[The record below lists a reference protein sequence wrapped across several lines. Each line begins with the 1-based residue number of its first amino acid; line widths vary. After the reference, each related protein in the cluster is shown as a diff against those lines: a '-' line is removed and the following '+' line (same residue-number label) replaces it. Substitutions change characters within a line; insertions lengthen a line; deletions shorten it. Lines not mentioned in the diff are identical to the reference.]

1 MRKIF
6 ISFIALLFVAQTMWA
21 AAVTPAAQIPAYYE
35 DADGLSGQ
43 ALWTAV
49 SSITNRGFSSLG
61 YSGLWTAYKTTDVY
75 PADSV
80 GKAGK
85 IWDMYGEC
93 PFTYGS
99 DQCGSYSG
107 VCDCYNR
114 EHSIPKSWFGGST
127 SGIGCDIFHLVPTDG
142 KINST
147 RSNDEFGEVAGAKN
161 YYGNGTG
168 AAGTWST
175 DRPTIASTAG
185 EVIHGSGQVFEPKDQ
200 YKGDF
205 ARGYMGT
212 IIKWQLAN
220 MTNSNNFFS
229 GEYTPSGYF
238 GFTKKAVVLMMKW
251 HREDPVSQKEIDR
264 NNGIQ
269 KTQGNRNPFIDYPY
283 LAEYIWGEHAG
294 ETVDMDLLMPSTD
307 PDFVPGVSDGAR
319 TYVPPIPAA
328 MYGVTWSVNGEV
340 LLVDSICEECPIL
353 SLPATP
359 VSCSTESDI
368 FMGWT
373 TTPISGTTDEEPA
386 VLYTK
391 ATDFPAVTAD
401 VTYYAVF
408 AKETV
413 SEVSMPEVFVFDAEH
428 QEGWQNTANKTG
440 TYWLLDAGKQLVS
453 PTVDLSGLSSII
465 VKIRTY
471 GGTQYDEFSID
482 AENQHITTIEAT
494 AGSTMTEYTWNN
506 TQTLTGFSP
515 LTFTCSNAANNKG
528 IGFSSVTINA
538 TGAGVG
544 YERYITSCQTGDEV
558 ELVSAEEVVAR
569 KILVGG
575 QIYLQVGEQ
584 LFNLQGQRVK

>member
-1 MRKIF
+1 MKKTMILGF
-6 ISFIALLFVAQTMWA
+6 ALLWVAQMLWA
-21 AAVTPAAQIPAYYE
+21 GSVTPAANIPSYWAS
-35 DADGLSGQ
+35 ADNKSGA
-43 ALWTAV
+43 ALWSAISAQTNV
-49 SSITNRGFSSLG
+49 GYSSIG
-61 YSGLWTAYKTTDVY
+61 YSGLWTAYATTDVY
-75 PADSV
+75 P
-80 GKAGK
+80 GTNK

-93 PFTYGS
+93 DFTYS
-99 DQCGSYSG
+99 TDKCGTYSG

-114 EHSIPKSWFGGST
+114 EHSIPQSWWGGGT

-142 KINST
+142 KINGV
-147 RSNDEFGEVAGAKN
+147 RSNDEFGIVNGGTDWRGNKSGTAGS
-161 YYGNGTG
+161 
-168 AAGTWST
+168 WST

-185 EVIHGSGQVFEPKDQ
+185 EVIQGSGNVFEPKDE

-212 IIKWQLAN
+212 IIKWQQSNL
-220 MTNSNNFFS
+220 TTGNNFFS
-229 GEYTPSGYF
+229 GQYNASGYF

-307 PDFVPGVSDGAR
+307 PDFIPGVSDGAR

-373 TTPISGTTDEEPA
+373 TTPIIGTTDEEPA

-391 ATDFPAVTAD
+391 ATDFPPVTED

-408 AKETV
+408 AKETIEQ
-413 SEVSMPEVFVFDAEH
+413 SAAPATYTYDADH
-428 QEGWQNTANKTG
+428 QEGWNNTGANKG
-440 TYWLLDAGKQLVS
+440 SYWLLDQGKALVS
-453 PTVDLSGLSSII
+453 PAIDLMGLESIV
-465 VKIRTY
+465 VKMRTY
-471 GGTQYDEFSID
+471 GGTQYDMLQISEETGVLTSI
-482 AENQHITTIEAT
+482 QAT
-494 AGSTMTEYTWNN
+494 AGSTITEYTWNN
-506 TQTLTGFSP
+506 NLYIAGTSTLTFA
-515 LTFTCSNAANNKG
+515 CSNAASNKG
-528 IGFSSVTINA
+528 IGIQSVVINA
-538 TGAGVG
+538 TGSGSS
-544 YERYITSCQTGDEV
+544 YSRYITSCQSGDEV
-558 ELVSAEEVVAR
+558 ELVFAEEVVAR